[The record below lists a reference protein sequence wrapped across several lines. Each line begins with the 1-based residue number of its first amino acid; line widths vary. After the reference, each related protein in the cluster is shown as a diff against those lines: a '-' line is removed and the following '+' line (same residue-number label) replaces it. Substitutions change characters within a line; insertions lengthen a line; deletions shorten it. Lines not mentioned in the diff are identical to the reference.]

1 MIYGT
6 LRPCGVVVCDDIW
19 DTTAMNGCS
28 VLRWFTIWNTMD
40 KGVVVYYDIW
50 DTTDM
55 WCSGLL
61 MTYGTLWTSGVVV
74 YYDIWDTT
82 DMWCSGL
89 R

>member
-6 LRPCGVVVCDDIW
+6 LKGVVVCDDIW
-19 DTTAMNGCS
+19 D
-28 VLRWFTIWNTMD
+28 TMD

-55 WCSGLL
+55 WCSGL
-61 MTYGTLWTSGVVV
+61 
-74 YYDIWDTT
+74 
-82 DMWCSGL
+82 

>member
-6 LRPCGVVVCDDIW
+6 LWTCGVVVYYDIW
-19 DTTAMNGCS
+19 DTTDMWCS
-28 VLRWFTIWNTMD
+28 GFDDIWDTMD

-55 WCSGLL
+55 WCSGL
-61 MTYGTLWTSGVVV
+61 
-74 YYDIWDTT
+74 
-82 DMWCSGL
+82 